1 MKLMKWIA
9 ISLLGLLAVGAF
21 TPLPAVDEARQ
32 AYNKMVE
39 ESVKEANQY
48 EQEKENDTKAAGA
61 KAQSKKDSA
70 LSEKIE
76 AERTRIEAQMAEIR
90 NRGMGGG
97 FTEGMKDNLLKP
109 LQDKLDLLA
118 SDPKAYFQG
127 Q

>member
-39 ESVKEANQY
+39 ESTQEADEY
-48 EQEKENDTKAAGA
+48 LQEKENTKKATEA

-76 AERTRIEAQMAEIR
+76 AERTRIEAQMDEIR

-109 LQDKLDLLA
+109 LQDKLDLLT
-118 SDPKAYFQG
+118 SDPEAYFAG